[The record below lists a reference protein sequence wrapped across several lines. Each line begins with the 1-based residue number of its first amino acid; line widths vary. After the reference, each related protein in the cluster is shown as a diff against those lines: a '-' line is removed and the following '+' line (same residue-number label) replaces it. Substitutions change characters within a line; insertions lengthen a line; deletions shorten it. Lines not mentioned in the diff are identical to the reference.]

1 MFISC
6 QRHDCF
12 FCIKVKGMSPV
23 TVRDSVRSL
32 RSQDGGP
39 GGWNIPDDTEVS
51 IATQWTDGK
60 VQQK

>member
-1 MFISC
+1 
-6 QRHDCF
+6 
-12 FCIKVKGMSPV
+12 MSPV

-32 RSQDGGP
+32 RSQDGGH

-51 IATQWTDGK
+51 VATGWTDGK